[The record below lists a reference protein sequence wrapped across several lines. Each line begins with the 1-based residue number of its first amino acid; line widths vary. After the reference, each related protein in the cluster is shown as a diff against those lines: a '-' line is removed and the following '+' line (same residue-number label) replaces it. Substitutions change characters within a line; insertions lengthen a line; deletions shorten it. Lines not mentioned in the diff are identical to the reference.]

1 MEKRNGKQAKP
12 GRTEKHERL
21 FEMIR
26 GLSADEFTGYL
37 KVNFSQGAIGRIEKL
52 EELAL
57 QKKQQTECKGIEEFS
72 SQ

>member
-1 MEKRNGKQAKP
+1 MEMRNGKLSKP
-12 GRTEKHERL
+12 TKTEKHERL

-37 KVNFSQGAIGRIEKL
+37 KVNFTQGAIGRIEKL

-57 QKKQQTECKGIEEFS
+57 HKAEVKE
-72 SQ
+72 

>member
-12 GRTEKHERL
+12 NRTEKHERL

-57 QKKQQTECKGIEEFS
+57 NRAELKE
-72 SQ
+72 